1 MFKSVDMGFFHPSA
15 PKGPAAQRPQ
25 AQLRPR
31 DLGASGTGR
40 GNALTWPTL
49 HRRCSLIPKKIL
61 FCTDFS
67 DNSLSARLLALEYAR
82 VFGAQLF
89 VLHVVNSRLLGY
101 PTFADRIPLEISVV
115 QKTIEEGV
123 RQELE
128 LIINDCRRDLE
139 NVSGHFKVGAPVEEI
154 LAFAKE
160 RAADLIILGTHGWT
174 GVKHLLLGS
183 TAENVLRTAE
193 CAVLVVRSDSQ

>member
-1 MFKSVDMGFFHPSA
+1 MGLFHRAAPEGSAVDGMA
-15 PKGPAAQRPQ
+15 PP
-25 AQLRPR
+25 LRPR
-31 DLGASGTGR
+31 ESEASEADRRTR
-40 GNALTWPTL
+40 LTRFTL

-123 RQELE
+123 SQELE

-139 NVSGHFKVGAPVEEI
+139 NVSGHFKVGAPVDEI
-154 LAFAKE
+154 LSFAKE
-160 RAADLIILGTHGWT
+160 QSVDLIILGTHGWT
-174 GVKHLLLGS
+174 GVKHILLGS
-183 TAENVLRTAE
+183 TAENILRTAQ